1 MSFERLWVW
10 DVEEVGERLR
20 WYYMVATNERP
31 AKYLICRRIP
41 VEPFEGMTDEELWS
55 AHRRASVKFQR
66 VFAEIREGTL
76 RLRDLEEANPSFMD
90 LKVEIVRRMLRGCV
104 FCRWRCRV
112 DRTAGGKLGT
122 CMLARTSKVSTYFH
136 HLGEELPIRGTMG
149 SGTIFFTSCNM
160 RCGFCLHPDVYVMTD
175 AGPRRIEEL
184 FEEAGEEVVH
194 GDGRV
199 RFPHE
204 LYTYTFNGERVRVS
218 KVFRHHFSG
227 ELVVIEPLYAPPIAV
242 TPGHEIVVCTE
253 GGGGVRKKRALELK
267 PGDRLLMPRVRR
279 EVAEEVV
286 IDVEPLLSEAVGEPG
301 PSFFLE
307 QEQLELVT
315 GLSISASA
323 SFEVGDVAGDEPV
336 NAGAPIS
343 ELRNDL
349 RGRREQEGPSVA
361 EDGPDIPRKLL
372 LDEELAEL
380 LGYYCLAGTVVT
392 SDGRA
397 GSWRL
402 VFSLGEGK
410 EVPAARIARLVERKF
425 GVRPRMIRRRTTV
438 SVEVDNT
445 SLALLF
451 AGLCGSDPHDKR
463 VPWPLFRAP
472 DGVVRSFLEAALR
485 GAGTVEGG
493 SVSIGTPSR
502 DLAHGLYAL
511 YLILGQLPS
520 YSVQR
525 PPAEELTGPGVAG
538 RPEVHRVTVA
548 VPGMEEGE
556 GNAGCRAE
564 DGWIAVPIL
573 SIRRVWYDGPVYNL
587 EVDHESHAFTASFLA
602 VGNCQNGDISKDKDN
617 GLEVSPE
624 LLAKMMWELRA
635 EGCHNINLVGGEPTI
650 HLHTIVEAISLLG
663 KVRPTPRDLQYMWLM
678 KPDYLRWRRLPEERY
693 TIDGQFNVPILWN
706 SNMFMSG
713 ETLEI
718 LRELVDIWLPDF
730 KFGNNKCAIR
740 LARTPWY
747 WETVTENHRRI
758 YEWGEDIVVRHL
770 VMPNHVECC
779 TKPVLRWIAEN
790 MPGTLV
796 NVMDQYHPDC
806 FADPRS
812 PEFDPR
818 LSDIARYPTRE
829 EIEEAYRF
837 AEELGIPY
845 EVISL
850 EKKGFFPGF

>member
-10 DVEEVGERLR
+10 DVEEIGERLR
-20 WYYMVATNERP
+20 WYYMVATNQRP

-41 VEPFEGMTDEELWS
+41 VEPFEGMTEEELWS
-55 AHRRASVKFQR
+55 AHRRASEEFQR

-76 RLRDLEEANPSFMD
+76 RLRELEEVSPSLMD
-90 LKVEIVRRMLRGCV
+90 LKVEIVRRMLRRCV

-175 AGPRRIEEL
+175 SGPRRIEEL
-184 FEEAGEEVVH
+184 FGEAGEEVVH

-204 LYTYTFNGERVRVS
+204 LYTYTYNGERVRVS

-242 TPGHEIVVCTE
+242 TPDHEVVVCGE
-253 GGGGVRKKRALELK
+253 GGGGVRKKRARDLK

-279 EVAEEVV
+279 EVAEEAV
-286 IDVEPLLSEAVGEPG
+286 IDVESVLSEAVRAPD
-301 PSFFLE
+301 PSPFHE
-307 QEQLELVT
+307 RETLELVT
-315 GLSISASA
+315 GPSLSV
-323 SFEVGDVAGDEPV
+323 EMGDVAGDDPV
-336 NAGAPIS
+336 QAGALTS
-343 ELRNDL
+343 GFMKGL
-349 RGRREQEGPSVA
+349 RGGREQDGPSIG
-361 EDGPDIPRKLL
+361 EGGPGITGKLV

-380 LGYYCLAGTVVT
+380 LGCYCAVGLVVA
-392 SDGRA
+392 SAERP
-397 GSWRL
+397 GSFRL
-402 VFSLGEGK
+402 VFSFGEGK
-410 EVPAARIARLVERKF
+410 EGLAARTTRLFERKF
-425 GVRPRMIRRRTTV
+425 GVRPRLIRRRNAV
-438 SVEVDNT
+438 SVEVDDA

-451 AGLCGSDPHDKR
+451 AGLCGSSPHDKR
-463 VPWPLFRAP
+463 VPGPLFRAQ
-472 DGVVRSFLEAALR
+472 DGVVRSFLDAAVR
-485 GAGTVEGG
+485 GGGTVDGG
-493 SVSIGTPSR
+493 RVSIDTLSR

-511 YLILGQLPS
+511 YLILGYLPS
-520 YSVQR
+520 YSVQKSS
-525 PPAEELTGPGVAG
+525 AEEFTGSSGAG
-538 RPEVHRVTVA
+538 RSEVHRVTVA
-548 VPGMEEGE
+548 LPRMEEEEE
-556 GNAGCRAE
+556 GNAGFRTA
-564 DGWIAVPIL
+564 DGWVEVPVL

-617 GLEVSPE
+617 GLEVTPE

-635 EGCHNINLVGGEPTI
+635 EGCHNVNLVGGEPTV

-693 TIDGQFNVPILWN
+693 TVDGQFNVPILWN